1 LVNPA
6 IETLE
11 LIGREYFLDAS
22 NTSSSE
28 ITIPDPQLSFI
39 NSIIWSF
46 LLQTLS
52 VIQVTT
58 ELSVF
63 VNSLSYKEAIGQT
76 FVV

>member
-1 LVNPA
+1 MINPA

-22 NTSSSE
+22 NTSSSL

-46 LLQTLS
+46 LLHTLS
-52 VIQVTT
+52 VMQVTT
-58 ELSVF
+58 DVSVF